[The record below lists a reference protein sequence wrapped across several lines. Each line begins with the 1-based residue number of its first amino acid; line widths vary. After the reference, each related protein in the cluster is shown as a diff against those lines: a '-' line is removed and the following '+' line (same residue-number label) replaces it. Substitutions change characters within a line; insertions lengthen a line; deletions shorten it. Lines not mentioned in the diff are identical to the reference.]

1 MKPGMPNAIVPDD
14 LQQPDGAVRVMLRPF
29 GTPLPLAL
37 AALAVSSTCVS
48 SVELHWIPLSQ
59 ARFVAL
65 ALVAMVAPVQ
75 LVASVFGFMARDPAA
90 GTGMAILSGTWATL
104 GLTWHFEGAT
114 RPEAALGV
122 FLVTAGAVLSVPA
135 VATSPTKPLVAM
147 VLFVTAS
154 RLVLSGV
161 SDLAPAGSLKEAA
174 GILGVVLAGLAWY
187 AALALELEGARHKQ
201 VLPTMRIGG
210 GRQAMT
216 GSFSDEVRG
225 ATHEPGVRQQ
235 L

>member
-1 MKPGMPNAIVPDD
+1 MEPDVPNAIVPDD
-14 LQQPDGAVRVMLRPF
+14 LRRPDGVARVMLRPF

-37 AALAVSSTCVS
+37 VGLAVSSTCVS
-48 SVELHWIPLSQ
+48 SVELHWIPMAQ
-59 ARFVAL
+59 APFVAL
-65 ALVAMVAPVQ
+65 ALVAMVAPLQ
-75 LVASVFGFMARDPAA
+75 LVASIFGFMARDPAA

-104 GLTWHFEGAT
+104 GFTWHFEGAT

-122 FLVTAGAVLSVPA
+122 FLVAAGAVLTVPA
-135 VATSPTKPLVAM
+135 TATSPTKPLVAA
-147 VLFVTAS
+147 VLFVAAA

-174 GILGVVLAGLAWY
+174 GILGVVLAGMAWY
-187 AALALELEGARHKQ
+187 TALALELEGARHKQ

-210 GRQAMT
+210 GRLTMT
-216 GSFSDEVRG
+216 GSFSDELQSV
-225 ATHEPGVRQQ
+225 THEPGVRQR